1 MAGNIKDNF
10 SWVSKSKHLRC
21 YFIRVYTLMLAFF
34 ISMTSVVVTSVS
46 AASEANDPLVEAWVK
61 KFQPSSVSKEEM
73 RKELA
78 WFKAASK
85 PFRGKT
91 IKSVAEDIKTHY
103 WEREVLAQA
112 FFDITG
118 IRVEHSVIGE
128 GAVVEAILEQM
139 NTGRNNYDIYVNDAD
154 MVGTHLRVNGV
165 VNLSNYMADEGKA
178 YTNPYLDLP
187 DFLNLE
193 FGQDY
198 EGNQLQLPDQQFA
211 NLYWFRHDWFIR
223 PDIKAQF
230 RTYTENK
237 YGKEAA
243 YDLGVPINW
252 AAYEDIASF
261 FTSTP
266 IDGKKVYGHMDY
278 GKKSPSLGWR
288 FTDSWLSIAGVGD
301 VGLPN
306 GSPVDEW
313 GIRVEDKVPVGS
325 SVSRGGATN
334 GPAAVYALSKYIEW
348 LNRYAPPE
356 AKSWRWVDAGP
367 KAARGDIAQH
377 IFQYVT
383 WLSHDDFTRKSSPM
397 LDKKGKPVWRVAPTP
412 HGRYWEEGMKV
423 GYQDAGSW
431 TIPKNVKGQKRAA
444 AWLWAQFCVSKS
456 VTLKKFLVGGTPIRK
471 STINSGYVQK
481 HKEDWGGMIDFYAS
495 PDETK
500 WTDTGLNVPHYPIL
514 SRIWWPNLSRAIKG
528 EITPQRAM
536 DEIAFEQDQL
546 MSKMNLAKYS
556 PKLNEPRE
564 SEFWLNRKGSPKA
577 ERERDAPKTMPY
589 EDLIKRWGR

>member
-1 MAGNIKDNF
+1 MVDSIGDKLLWLSF
-10 SWVSKSKHLRC
+10 
-21 YFIRVYTLMLAFF
+21 FIRIKRSLFLVSILLL
-34 ISMTSVVVTSVS
+34 ISLNTVTSIS
-46 AASEANDPLVEAWVK
+46 AAPKVDDPQIEKWVE
-61 KFQPSSVSKEEM
+61 KFQPSSLSKSDM

-78 WFKAASK
+78 WFKSVSE
-85 PFRGKT
+85 PFRGKK

-103 WEREVLAQA
+103 WESETLAQA

-118 IRVEHSVIGE
+118 IRVEHEVIGE

-139 NTGRNNYDIYVNDAD
+139 NSGKNIYDIYVNDAD
-154 MVGTHLRVNGV
+154 MIGTHLRVNGV
-165 VNLSNYMADEGKA
+165 VNLSQYMAGKGKT

-211 NLYWFRHDWFIR
+211 NLYWFRHDWFVR
-223 PDIKAQF
+223 PDIKAKF
-230 RTYTENK
+230 RTFTENK
-237 YGKEAA
+237 YGISAA

-261 FTSTP
+261 FTSTL

-301 VGLPN
+301 KGLPN
-306 GSPVDEW
+306 GRPVDEW
-313 GIRVEDKVPVGS
+313 GIRVENKVPVGA
-325 SVSRGGATN
+325 SVARGGATN

-356 AKSWRWVDAGP
+356 AKKWRWVDSGP
-367 KAARGDIAQH
+367 QAARGDIAQH

-383 WLSHDDFTRKSSPM
+383 WLSHDDFTRKGSPM
-397 LDKKGKPVWRVAPTP
+397 LDAKGKPVWRVAPTP

-471 STINSGYVQK
+471 STINSDFVQQRK
-481 HKEDWGGMIDFYAS
+481 DDWGGMIDFYAS
-495 PDETK
+495 PDESK
-500 WTDTGLNVPHYPIL
+500 WTDSGLNVPHYPIL
-514 SRIWWPNLSRAIKG
+514 SRIWWPNLTRAIKG

-536 DEIAFEQDQL
+536 DEIAFEQDRL
-546 MSKMNLAKYS
+546 MARMKLAKYS
-556 PKLNEPRE
+556 PKLNKPRE
-564 SEFWLNRKGSPKA
+564 RAFWLNKEGSPKA
-577 ERERDAPKTMPY
+577 RRERDLPKTMPY
-589 EDLIKRWGR
+589 EDLIKRWEN

>member
-1 MAGNIKDNF
+1 MAGNNRHNLLCFPFFKQLKFYPFRIL
-10 SWVSKSKHLRC
+10 SLLIASSMAVSSL
-21 YFIRVYTLMLAFF
+21 
-34 ISMTSVVVTSVS
+34 S
-46 AASEANDPLVEAWVK
+46 ATETATEENDPKIEQWIDKL
-61 KFQPSSVSKEEM
+61 QPSSLSKEEM

-78 WFKAASK
+78 WFKTASK

-103 WEREVLAQA
+103 WESETLAQA

-118 IRVEHSVIGE
+118 IRVQHSVIGE
-128 GAVVEAILEQM
+128 GAVVEAIFEQM
-139 NTGRNNYDIYVNDAD
+139 NTGKNIYDIYVNDAD

-165 VNLSNYMADEGKA
+165 VNLTHYMAGEGKV
-178 YTNPYLDLP
+178 YTNPNLDLP

-211 NLYWFRHDWFIR
+211 NLYWFRHDWFVR
-223 PDIKAQF
+223 PDIKAKF

-237 YGKEAA
+237 YGKSAG

-261 FTSTP
+261 FTSTL

-288 FTDSWLSIAGVGD
+288 FTDSWLAIAGVGD
-301 VGLPN
+301 TGLPN
-306 GSPVDEW
+306 GRPVDEW
-313 GIRVEDKVPVGS
+313 GIRVENKIPVGS
-325 SVSRGGATN
+325 SVEKGGATN

-356 AKSWRWVDAGP
+356 AKTWRWVDSGP
-367 KAARGDIAQH
+367 QAARGDIAQH

-383 WLSHDDFTRKSSPM
+383 WLSHDDFTRKGSPM
-397 LDKKGKPVWRVAPTP
+397 LDATGKPVWRVAPTP

-444 AWLWAQFCVSKS
+444 AWLWAQFCVSQS
-456 VTLKKFLVGGTPIRK
+456 VSLKKFLVGGTPIRK
-471 STINSGYVQK
+471 STIHSDYVQK
-481 HKEDWGGMIDFYAS
+481 HKEDWGGLIDFYAS
-495 PDETK
+495 PDESK
-500 WTDTGLNVPHYPIL
+500 WTDSGLNVPHYPLL
-514 SRIWWPNLSRAIKG
+514 SRIWWPNLARAIKG

-536 DEIAFEQDQL
+536 DEIAFEQDRL
-546 MSKMNLAKYS
+546 MSKMKLAKHS
-556 PKLNEPRE
+556 PKLNKPQPRA
-564 SEFWLNRKGSPKA
+564 FWLNSEGSPKA
-577 ERERDAPKTMPY
+577 ERERDRPKTMPY
-589 EDLIKRWGR
+589 EDLIKQWER

>member
-1 MAGNIKDNF
+1 MAGG
-10 SWVSKSKHLRC
+10 KSKKIFWLSCFSGVSCRSAVIATLILTALI
-21 YFIRVYTLMLAFF
+21 YVSPVY
-34 ISMTSVVVTSVS
+34 SS
-46 AASEANDPLVEAWVK
+46 AAINDPEIEKWIEKL
-61 KFQPSSVSKEEM
+61 QPSSSSKSEM

-78 WFKAASK
+78 WFKSASAL
-85 PFRGKT
+85 FRGKT

-103 WEREVLAQA
+103 WERETLAQA

-118 IRVEHSVIGE
+118 IRVEHEVIGE

-139 NTGRNNYDIYVNDAD
+139 STGKNSYDIYVNDAD
-154 MVGTHLRVNGV
+154 MIGTHLRVNGI
-165 VNLSNYMADEGKA
+165 VNLSQYMAGKGKS

-211 NLYWFRHDWFIR
+211 NLYWFRHDWFVR
-223 PDIKAQF
+223 PDIKAKF
-230 RTYTENK
+230 RTFTENK
-237 YGKEAA
+237 YGKSGA

-261 FTSTP
+261 FTSTL

-301 VGLPN
+301 KGLPN
-306 GSPVDEW
+306 GRPVDEW
-313 GIRVEDKVPVGS
+313 GIRVENKIPVGS
-325 SVSRGGATN
+325 SVARGGATN

-356 AKSWRWVDAGP
+356 AKTWRWIDSGP
-367 KAARGDIAQH
+367 QAARGDIAQH

-383 WLSHDDFTRKSSPM
+383 WLSHDDFTRKGSPM
-397 LDKKGKPVWRVAPTP
+397 LDAKGKPVWRVAPTP
-412 HGRYWEEGMKV
+412 HGRYWEDGMKV

-471 STINSGYVQK
+471 STINSDFVQQR
-481 HKEDWGGMIDFYAS
+481 KENWGGMIDFYAS
-495 PDETK
+495 PDESK
-500 WTDTGLNVPHYPIL
+500 WTDSGLNVPHYPIL
-514 SRIWWPNLSRAIKG
+514 SRIWWPNLTRAIKG

-536 DEIAFEQDQL
+536 DEIAFEQDRL
-546 MSKMNLAKYS
+546 MSQMQLAKYS
-556 PKLNEPRE
+556 PKLNKPRE
-564 SEFWLNRKGSPKA
+564 RTFWLNKQGSPKIDRA
-577 ERERDAPKTMPY
+577 RDLPETMPY
-589 EDLIKRWGR
+589 EDIIKRWEH